1 MNQSGDHKLFI
12 YNNSIDLVVTT
23 DGIYLD
29 NRPMN
34 LRRLVA
40 HRGLTNEILFIIRD
54 RDRKLQNVFAEQLRA
69 YITEPVS
76 KRRILTKLLENTS
89 DIGKVKL
96 TLTAADL
103 QGLNAGLYH
112 VYITRTNAENTS
124 LPLYNDQDNNIRF
137 DIEITNQTGD
147 EPITTQDVTNL
158 TAAQQGSNVLVS
170 DAMVGN
176 LDENFSNAQHTIAI
190 YTTAFTGNLTVQGS
204 CLANTPDTAA
214 SSLDWFNI
222 VTLPV
227 QDFTGIVNN
236 TFQVNTNWVRVIVT
250 PDTETGAV
258 TRILLRN

>member
-12 YNNSIDLVVTT
+12 YDNTIELVVTT

-40 HRGLTNEILFIIRD
+40 HRGLTNEILFLIRN

-69 YITEPVS
+69 YITHPVT
-76 KRRILTKLLENTS
+76 KRRMVTKLLENTS

-103 QGLNAGLYH
+103 QGIEAGLYN
-112 VYITRTNAENTS
+112 VYIARTNAENTS

-137 DIEITNQTGD
+137 DIEITDQTGD
-147 EPITTQDVTNL
+147 EPVVTQAVTNFTPATL
-158 TAAQQGSNVLVS
+158 GSNVLVS

-176 LDENFSNAQHTIAI
+176 IDENFSNAQHTIAI
-190 YTTAFTGNLTVQGS
+190 YTTLFTGNLTIQGS
-204 CLANTPDTAA
+204 CLASTPTTGVA
-214 SSLDWFNI
+214 SVDWFNI
-222 VTLPV
+222 ETLPASNSSA
-227 QDFTGIVNN
+227 IINH
-236 TFQVNTNWVRVIVT
+236 TFSVNTNWIRVIVT
-250 PDTETGAV
+250 PDDDLGSV
-258 TRILLRN
+258 TQILLRN